1 MPSKKYSVDL
11 TDAERTT
18 LTTLIK
24 TGRSAARTITRAQT
38 LLAAADGHRD
48 TDSAALLRIGT
59 ATVERIRRR
68 FVEEGLAAALTE
80 QPRPGGERK
89 LDPKQEAMLVALA
102 WSAAPDDRSCWTMQL
117 LADTLVTLGVVEAIS
132 DETVRRIL
140 KKTTSNHGRC
150 TTGVCRP
157 SGPSSSG
164 AWKICLIC
172 TPNHTIPPIQLSVLM
187 NVRSN

>member
-1 MPSKKYSVDL
+1 MPGKKYIVDL

-102 WSAAPDDRSCWTMQL
+102 WSAAPDDRSC
-117 LADTLVTLGVVEAIS
+117 
-132 DETVRRIL
+132 
-140 KKTTSNHGRC
+140 
-150 TTGVCRP
+150 
-157 SGPSSSG
+157 
-164 AWKICLIC
+164 
-172 TPNHTIPPIQLSVLM
+172 
-187 NVRSN
+187 